1 MISRLST
8 LLNEGGTK
16 DKIETCEDIIAEEI
30 IEYTKEDSFYELPT
44 NEILKII
51 GKSCI
56 ENAEIIFNIIIKMR
70 ENKGEESTLLLNVI
84 KKEEATLEECI
95 NILSKFE
102 HCPLCRRMNELCQ
115 ENRKLPELDY
125 EHEICDL
132 KKEINKIKNKE
143 EEKGNKTRFP

>member
-1 MISRLST
+1 MGLICYLIS
-8 LLNEGGTK
+8 NM
-16 DKIETCEDIIAEEI
+16 
-30 IEYTKEDSFYELPT
+30 
-44 NEILKII
+44 NV
-51 GKSCI
+51 
-56 ENAEIIFNIIIKMR
+56 
-70 ENKGEESTLLLNVI
+70 NKGVESTLLLNVI

-95 NILSKFE
+95 KILSKFE